1 MNVWELDKV
10 KCHQPGD
17 ISVFCKLLSDLYD
30 QSWYG
35 TFIPEEVLFFN
46 LLAENKRTLEIGSGT
61 GRVSIPLLES
71 GMNLFGIEGSPQM
84 FNILQ
89 SKLPA
94 EHINRFILWD
104 ARQTPYP
111 AKNQAFECAII
122 PFSTFG
128 LLHNDIEDFG
138 DNRIL
143 NEINRLL
150 VPGGLLIIN
159 DYRADLF
166 DRKKIKSPDA
176 VWRRERN
183 HFHAEHG
190 RIIEDQHSRYKI
202 VPNRL
207 FPQQIIRERRTV
219 FTRKR
224 DGKVLEEHSECIPLW
239 DIKDFPVLG
248 KDAGFSYIEGKKCE
262 FHEDS
267 SIQHIFQKNS
277 THAI

>member
-176 VWRRERN
+176 VWRLERK
-183 HFHAEHG
+183 HYHQEHG

-207 FPQQIIRERRTV
+207 FQQQIIRERRTV

-239 DIKDFPVLG
+239 IFRIFLFLG

-267 SIQHIFQKNS
+267 GIQHIFQKIS
-277 THAI
+277 PHEI

>member
-1 MNVWELDKV
+1 M
-10 KCHQPGD
+10 
-17 ISVFCKLLSDLYD
+17 
-30 QSWYG
+30 
-35 TFIPEEVLFFN
+35 
-46 LLAENKRTLEIGSGT
+46 
-61 GRVSIPLLES
+61 
-71 GMNLFGIEGSPQM
+71 FGIEGSPQM

-219 FTRKR
+219 FTRER

-239 DIKDFPVLG
+239 DIQDFPV
-248 KDAGFSYIEGKKCE
+248 FGKKCW
-262 FHEDS
+262 
-267 SIQHIFQKNS
+267 IFLYRGKEMRIS
-277 THAI
+277 